1 MDETEE
7 PIAFTSDSSFVLAGE
22 QGDDAGVLREG
33 LSLLARDAV
42 ISLNVSSLWADLQ
55 DALMAIGADT
65 APVWEELEL

>member
-1 MDETEE
+1 M
-7 PIAFTSDSSFVLAGE
+7 
-22 QGDDAGVLREG
+22 LREG